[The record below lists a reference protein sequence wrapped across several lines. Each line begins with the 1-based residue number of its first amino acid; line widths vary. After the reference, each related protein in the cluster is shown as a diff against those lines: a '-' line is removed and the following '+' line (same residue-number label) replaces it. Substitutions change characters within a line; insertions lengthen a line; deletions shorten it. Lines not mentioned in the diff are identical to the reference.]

1 MTYSFI
7 DYRNSISERNGQD
20 IESKEWKTA
29 QEKVNEVVKG
39 LLNQKDMRMAR
50 EIEGEMIDL
59 LDSMYSI
66 PDSTETKKMREGI
79 LKMVRENIELLRNS
93 RFEDIAKGIE
103 KEMEEV

>member
-7 DYRNSISERNGQD
+7 DYRNSLSERNRQD
-20 IESKEWKTA
+20 IESKEWETA

-66 PDSTETKKMREGI
+66 PDFAEIKKIREDI
-79 LKMVRENIELLRNS
+79 LRTVRENIELLRNS
-93 RFEDIAKGIE
+93 GFEDIAKEIE
-103 KEMEEV
+103 KEMEDV

>member
-20 IESKEWKTA
+20 IESKEWETA

-39 LLNQKDMRMAR
+39 LLNQKDMHMAR

-59 LDSMYSI
+59 LDSMHNI
-66 PDSTETKKMREGI
+66 PDFTETKKTREDI
-79 LKMVRENIELLRNS
+79 LEVVRENIELLRNS
-93 RFEDIAKGIE
+93 GFEDIAIEIE
-103 KEMEEV
+103 KEM

>member
-7 DYRNSISERNGQD
+7 DYRNSLSERNRQD
-20 IESKEWKTA
+20 IESKEW
-29 QEKVNEVVKG
+29 EKVNEVVKG

-66 PDSTETKKMREGI
+66 PDFAETKKIREDI
-79 LKMVRENIELLRNS
+79 LRTVRENIELLRNS
-93 RFEDIAKGIE
+93 GFEDIAKEIE
-103 KEMEEV
+103 KEMEDV

>member
-20 IESKEWKTA
+20 I
-29 QEKVNEVVKG
+29 
-39 LLNQKDMRMAR
+39 RMAR

-93 RFEDIAKGIE
+93 GFEDIAKGIE

>member
-7 DYRNSISERNGQD
+7 DYRNSLSERNRQD
-20 IESKEWKTA
+20 IESKEWETA

-66 PDSTETKKMREGI
+66 PDLAETQKIREDI
-79 LKMVRENIELLRNS
+79 LRTVRENIELLRNS
-93 RFEDIAKGIE
+93 GFEDIAKEIE
-103 KEMEEV
+103 KEMEDV

>member
-50 EIEGEMIDL
+50 EIEGE
-59 LDSMYSI
+59 
-66 PDSTETKKMREGI
+66 
-79 LKMVRENIELLRNS
+79 
-93 RFEDIAKGIE
+93 
-103 KEMEEV
+103 